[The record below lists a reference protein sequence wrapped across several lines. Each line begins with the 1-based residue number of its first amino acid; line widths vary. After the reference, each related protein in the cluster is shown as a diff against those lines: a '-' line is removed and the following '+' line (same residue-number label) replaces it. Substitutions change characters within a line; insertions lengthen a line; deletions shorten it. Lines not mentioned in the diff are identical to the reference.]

1 MGDDRDFIG
10 ASEVPAVIGA
20 SRFATGLDV
29 WRKKVHGI
37 ETPLSPVSRLMCD
50 LGNAAEPHIFAMLQ
64 ETYPDA
70 ERGPPYGTP
79 GLPYKRVRA
88 RTDLYLPNAVGDIKL
103 VFETGAQWGTVEDPQ
118 IPSDY
123 LPQLLAQAACA
134 RANGRTVDEVL
145 LVSLHL
151 DRHVSLQ
158 IQRLAMTEDI
168 WYDTERMID
177 WVTGWY
183 EGYVVPQRPPPRMPP
198 IPLHGIPAERLP
210 AREATPEER
219 TLIETLQQLR
229 KQRAFLNLT
238 YDDLQTQLRES
249 MTDTRRLT
257 VDGQR
262 AVTLTE
268 GSASRLDPDLVRA
281 VAPDVAKRCTVV
293 SPTST
298 LTVTRRDLGNTNNDD
313 PSDSETESR

>member
-1 MGDDRDFIG
+1 MSDDRDYIG

-20 SRFATGLDV
+20 SRFATGLNV
-29 WRKKVHGI
+29 WRRKVHGI

-88 RTDLYLPNAVGDIKL
+88 RPDFLLPRAVGDIKL

-158 IQRLAMTEDI
+158 IQRLAMTDDWWQTAEDMI
-168 WYDTERMID
+168 EWVTQWYEACVVTER
-177 WVTGWY
+177 
-183 EGYVVPQRPPPRMPP
+183 PPRLRQP

-229 KQRAFLNLT
+229 KQRAFLSLSLE
-238 YDDLQTQLRES
+238 DVQTQLRES
-249 MTDTRRLT
+249 MTDTKRLT

-298 LTVTRRDLGNTNNDD
+298 LTVTRRDLGNTED
-313 PSDSETESR
+313 